1 MPAPRSAPGPD
12 TAGEVIGWAV
22 FACLLVPVVL
32 LWCGTAPVTAVGA
45 GLGLAGV
52 TLACRT
58 LLRRSVREAG
68 RGVADHSGSTTPVD

>member
-12 TAGEVIGWAV
+12 TSREVIGWAV
-22 FACLLVPVVL
+22 FACVLVPVVL

-58 LLRRSVREAG
+58 LLRRSLREAA
-68 RGVADHSGSTTPVD
+68 RGVADHTGASTPVD

>member
-12 TAGEVIGWAV
+12 TAREVIGWAV
-22 FACLLVPVVL
+22 FACVLVPVVL

-58 LLRRSVREAG
+58 LLRRSLREAA
-68 RGVADHSGSTTPVD
+68 RGVTDHTGASTPVD